1 MSLPLDRLTA
11 LSDVEGWYPV
21 TEDREKE
28 PHVFKRGIRAP
39 ILAFFLLSA
48 GGLLLHLR
56 IHTPG
61 LLQPLL
67 GMQPTQAP
75 AANWVPLTFGL
86 LGTFVLP
93 FLFNSERTV
102 AWAYVVTWLA
112 VVVGTGSMAHYSI
125 THWQERLSVSGNL
138 LQSTLADILVLTAK
152 LPLAH
157 IILRHFTARGQA

>member
-1 MSLPLDRLTA
+1 LSLPFDRLTA
-11 LSDVEGWYPV
+11 LSDVEGWCPV
-21 TEDREKE
+21 KEDREKE
-28 PHVFKRGIRAP
+28 LHVFKKGIRAP

-56 IHTPG
+56 LHTPG

-67 GMQPTQAP
+67 GIPPTSAP

-93 FLFNSERTV
+93 FLFNSDRTV
-102 AWAYVVTWLA
+102 AWAYLVTWLA
-112 VVVGTGSMAHYSI
+112 VVVGTGGMAHYTI
-125 THWQERLSVSGNL
+125 VHWQGPVSLKAVL

>member
-1 MSLPLDRLTA
+1 M
-11 LSDVEGWYPV
+11 
-21 TEDREKE
+21 
-28 PHVFKRGIRAP
+28 FKKGIRGP

-61 LLQPLL
+61 PLQPLL
-67 GMQPTQAP
+67 GMQPTSAP
-75 AANWVPLTFGL
+75 AANWLPLTFGV
-86 LGTFVLP
+86 LGTFLLP
-93 FLFNSERTV
+93 FLFNYDKTV
-102 AWAYVVTWLA
+102 AWAVLVTWLA

-125 THWQERLSVSGNL
+125 THWQERLSVSSNL

-157 IILRHFTARGQA
+157 VILRHFTVKGQT

>member
-1 MSLPLDRLTA
+1 
-11 LSDVEGWYPV
+11 
-21 TEDREKE
+21 
-28 PHVFKRGIRAP
+28 VFKKGIRAP

-67 GMQPTQAP
+67 GIPQTSPPAENWIP
-75 AANWVPLTFGL
+75 AAFGL
-86 LGTFVLP
+86 VGTFLLP
-93 FLFNSERTV
+93 FLFNYEKTV
-102 AWAYVVTWLA
+102 VWAVVVTWLA
-112 VVVGTGSMAHYSI
+112 AVVGTGSMAHF
-125 THWQERLSVSGNL
+125 TVAHWQGPVGVSAML

-157 IILRHFTARGQA
+157 IILRHFHPKGQA